1 MIGEQIVKAARL
13 YGPRDLRVEE
23 VPVPRLRPEEVL
35 VRVRATA
42 ICASDW
48 RLYTEGHAGGV
59 PLPHPIIQG
68 HEFAGEIAALG
79 EGTAGPPIGT
89 RVAVEPSWHC
99 GTCDLCQA
107 GRTNICRNVV
117 FPSFPPRD
125 GALAE
130 YIACP
135 AFSVCPLPENVS
147 DIAGALT
154 EPLGVALHAVRLARL
169 DPNEQVVLLGAGA
182 IGICTLLVLRAHGA
196 GRVAVAEPVAGR
208 QEWPR
213 RLGATP
219 IAASARELLDAG
231 FEADLVFECS
241 GDNAAFEQAL
251 RLARPGGRV
260 LVVGI
265 PQPERV
271 FFDMS
276 IARRRELAVLFT
288 RRSCNT
294 LTEAVAMVAG
304 GKADLS
310 PVSVRTFP
318 LEQARAA
325 MEMTGSRPGDALRA
339 VVLP

>member
-1 MIGEQIVKAARL
+1 M
-13 YGPRDLRVEE
+13 
-23 VPVPRLRPEEVL
+23 
-35 VRVRATA
+35 
-42 ICASDW
+42 
-48 RLYTEGHAGGV
+48 
-59 PLPHPIIQG
+59 
-68 HEFAGEIAALG
+68 
-79 EGTAGPPIGT
+79 
-89 RVAVEPSWHC
+89 
-99 GTCDLCQA
+99 
-107 GRTNICRNVV
+107 
-117 FPSFPPRD
+117 
-125 GALAE
+125 
-130 YIACP
+130 
-135 AFSVCPLPENVS
+135 
-147 DIAGALT
+147 
-154 EPLGVALHAVRLARL
+154 RLARL